1 MNKGPS
7 EGLSCVLPSPLVWYP
22 IHLSVAAR
30 VAVMQQACYLLT
42 ALNQIE
48 SPSEPAL
55 SSPDNRRLDRIEAKL
70 DLTLHL
76 LSRLLQP
83 LEPASSVKNAGESVG
98 EHSWENAVEGAE
110 KLRLSPHGIEW
121 FDPAPPLEGTELMVE
136 LRPAEVLSLTLKLPA
151 IALPPKPGD
160 RWSASARFE
169 GVSETLAEALYQFI
183 FRKHRQ
189 AIRVAMSGASA

>member
-1 MNKGPS
+1 MIKGPS

-22 IHLSVAAR
+22 IRLSVAAR

-83 LEPASSVKNAGESVG
+83 LEPASLVENAGESA
-98 EHSWENAVEGAE
+98 EEGAE

-151 IALPPKPGD
+151 IALPPKPGE

>member
-1 MNKGPS
+1 MIKGPS

-83 LEPASSVKNAGESVG
+83 LEPASSVKNSG
-98 EHSWENAVEGAE
+98 ENAEEGAD

>member
-1 MNKGPS
+1 
-7 EGLSCVLPSPLVWYP
+7 
-22 IHLSVAAR
+22 

-83 LEPASSVKNAGESVG
+83 LEPASSVKNSG
-98 EHSWENAVEGAE
+98 ENAEEGAD

>member
-22 IHLSVAAR
+22 IRLSAAAR

-83 LEPASSVKNAGESVG
+83 LETASSVKNSGESA
-98 EHSWENAVEGAE
+98 EEGAE